1 MKNKVLKAFALTLA
15 VTTAI
20 PSFAVTTH
28 AAENVS
34 EETSQIDFF
43 ENDAMDCTIVT
54 EDGNVISNE
63 ETFGSNGFSESSD
76 TKEDVETVANVG
88 DNAAETGRV
97 AKHYDLSKGGT
108 WDGTHFTKDGQTV
121 TDAFF
126 CDGTYTYYLQHDGTP
141 MKNRLTYHP
150 NGKCIIYF
158 DEKGHEVFNDFA
170 NVKASITGESV
181 NDLCY
186 FDTFGCM
193 YIDTVSYDKSGKN
206 LFYANPYGVIER
218 NGWFTYSDLQGG
230 GIGYANADGTLLKD
244 QYTTDTTGNTVYM
257 EGDGSV
263 RGSHTGMKHEHN
275 WKPHYTTVVTQEA
288 YDETTRHVDYSEYM
302 MTEDD
307 YKIFEEQYKEYKT
320 NDTPDEQ
327 KEKANKHKAT
337 MLKRFKANGNPNL
350 TEMAENLTPEE
361 KQFYR
366 DYAVENNASQELLD
380 KFDDPNDPD
389 HAVETVIWAY
399 YYHTQPEKHW
409 SKNYYVIT
417 DYDEPLDTP
426 IHHDAVTEQVI
437 DYYYCEGC
445 GQARIGI

>member
-43 ENDAMDCTIVT
+43 ENDAMYCTIVT

-97 AKHYDLSKGGT
+97 AKHYNLSDGGN

-141 MKNRLTYHP
+141 MKSRLTYHP

-263 RGSHTGMKHEHN
+263 RGSRTGVKHEHN

-288 YDETTRHVDYSEYM
+288 YDETTRHIDQECYM
-302 MTEDD
+302 LS
-307 YKIFEEQYKEYKT
+307 
-320 NDTPDEQ
+320 Q
-327 KEKANKHKAT
+327 KEWDEIHEIDKKVNSPEEFNKAV
-337 MLKRFKANGNPNL
+337 MDYFIANGTINL
-350 TEMAENLTPEE
+350 TEMANNLTPEE
-361 KQFYR
+361 RQFYI
-366 DYAVENNASQELLD
+366 DFVEKNCTWDKECLD
-380 KFDDPNDPD
+380 QLKDPNDPQ
-389 HAVETVIWAY
+389 HKMENAIWEY
-399 YYHTQPEKHW
+399 YGTIQPEKYGIN
-409 SKNYYVIT
+409 KALEFQNY
-417 DYDEPLDTP
+417 DYPLDTP

>member
-97 AKHYDLSKGGT
+97 AKHYDLSNGGT

-257 EGDGSV
+257 EGDGNV
-263 RGSHTGMKHEHN
+263 RGSRTGVKHEHN

-288 YDETTRHVDYSEYM
+288 YDETTRHIDQERYMKPTNFSEL
-302 MTEDD
+302 
-307 YKIFEEQYKEYKT
+307 IH
-320 NDTPDEQ
+320 Q
-327 KEKANKHKAT
+327 KELELGHELSASDTKDVLDEA
-337 MLKRFKANGNPNL
+337 GVPNV
-350 TEMAENLTPEE
+350 TEMVKNLTPEE
-361 KQFYR
+361 KQFYIN
-366 DYAVENNASQELLD
+366 YAKNDTSWGTKGWSTEAIATLENTN
-380 KFDDPNDPD
+380 DPNDPRYQELMEIAIENYLVATNPGKYVP
-389 HAVETVIWAY
+389 HETLY
-399 YYHTQPEKHW
+399 THGF
-409 SKNYYVIT
+409 
-417 DYDEPLDTP
+417 DYKLKTP

-437 DYYYCEGC
+437 DYYYCEEC